1 MNIGRLD
8 IEDTLTGGEVT
19 LFVKAPYYDPSIG
32 SGVEVDKAAA
42 IEIIN
47 HLSKLF
53 NLNVR
58 LDKGCQ

>member
-1 MNIGRLD
+1 MNIGRLE

-19 LFVKAPYYDPSIG
+19 LFVEAPYHDPSLG
-32 SGVEVDKAAA
+32 SGVDVDKAAA

-53 NLNVR
+53 NLNVS
-58 LDKGCQ
+58 LDNTAQ